1 MKNTWAHITLHSCP
15 SRFLQSFSRRSW
27 WVWSRPTPTS
37 STTCCEGSS
46 GNHDNQSVEKPHQYH
61 RVNRCDISVC
71 LLHSGSH
78 LTVDSSSESGG
89 RRDTGAS
96 LDSVGA
102 SSGSLSPLEPP
113 SPLFPPDGSGG
124 EGSLTSEVFLNV
136 LKLNQSRKRQ
146 DVRYGTKFTGVTSHG
161 LSVFLPSCF
170 LTRVCWD
177 VKCGSSTT

>member
-1 MKNTWAHITLHSCP
+1 MKNTWAHVTLHSYP

-46 GNHDNQSVEKPHQYH
+46 GNHNNQSVEKPHQYH

-146 DVRYGTKFTGVTSHG
+146 DVRYGTNLLALHHMVWVSSFLH
-161 LSVFLPSCF
+161 VF
-170 LTRVCWD
+170 
-177 VKCGSSTT
+177 